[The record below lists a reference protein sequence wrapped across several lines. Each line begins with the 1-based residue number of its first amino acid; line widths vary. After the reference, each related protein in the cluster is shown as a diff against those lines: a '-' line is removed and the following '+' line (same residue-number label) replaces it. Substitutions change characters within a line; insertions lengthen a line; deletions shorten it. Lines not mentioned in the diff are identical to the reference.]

1 MTKQS
6 KSIDS
11 SFKRF
16 TLLVMSMV
24 DTTIPQSG
32 TTTPTIPATQDLQ
45 INLGENKV
53 LPQNE
58 NQNTETPVLD
68 FDLNLNLPVL
78 DLNLDLNL
86 SDAPKDDNR
95 LEGEDKKN
103 EETIIPTTSETTIQ
117 KPIEETSKVANTE
130 TTIQA
135 NDKEIAPTTIPTEI
149 LVPEGTDTTPVKTE
163 PNIQETIVQTEV
175 STPISATETIN
186 KEQPTIEKV
195 FTPSTS
201 IETISTSSDTVSSST
216 EDTIPASAS
225 LQEDMKIIDALE
237 WHASAG
243 GLAVEASTPVQQPTI
258 ETPKTFDLDAMFIN
272 VTPPKAPESA
282 PIPTASPTP
291 IPPPSFTL
299 PTTTT
304 QVPVQAIPQV
314 TIPHKKNTGVKVFL
328 FAIMFVGLWF
338 TTFFILKTMYPIE
351 FENIFNGQTS
361 MHASEIITG
370 TETPPPEITGADSIV
385 PEITGA
391 DMIGAE
397 ATSGTLDIWT
407 GAHESPST
415 GENVFWALE
424 DLGTTTIPEQPTQND
439 IAKLTDYATQGNNFL
454 AQGKAMNN
462 NTIIKYWLFISKKAT
477 TFLEDIANGKQ
488 IDNLTWY
495 FAQFDEYIKEL
506 TNLVQ
511 QPTPTEPT
519 PTPPVD
525 NPTLWDPTTND
536 AVTPPETGTTPTP
549 TPPPNTWLTAE

>member
-1 MTKQS
+1 
-6 KSIDS
+6 
-11 SFKRF
+11 
-16 TLLVMSMV
+16 MV

-58 NQNTETPVLD
+58 TQNTETPVLD

-163 PNIQETIVQTEV
+163 PTIQETIIQTEV

-186 KEQPTIEKV
+186 KEQPIIEKV

-237 WHASAG
+237 
-243 GLAVEASTPVQQPTI
+243 
-258 ETPKTFDLDAMFIN
+258 
-272 VTPPKAPESA
+272 
-282 PIPTASPTP
+282 
-291 IPPPSFTL
+291 
-299 PTTTT
+299 
-304 QVPVQAIPQV
+304 
-314 TIPHKKNTGVKVFL
+314 
-328 FAIMFVGLWF
+328 
-338 TTFFILKTMYPIE
+338 
-351 FENIFNGQTS
+351 
-361 MHASEIITG
+361 
-370 TETPPPEITGADSIV
+370 
-385 PEITGA
+385 
-391 DMIGAE
+391 
-397 ATSGTLDIWT
+397 
-407 GAHESPST
+407 
-415 GENVFWALE
+415 
-424 DLGTTTIPEQPTQND
+424 
-439 IAKLTDYATQGNNFL
+439 
-454 AQGKAMNN
+454 
-462 NTIIKYWLFISKKAT
+462 
-477 TFLEDIANGKQ
+477 
-488 IDNLTWY
+488 
-495 FAQFDEYIKEL
+495 
-506 TNLVQ
+506 
-511 QPTPTEPT
+511 
-519 PTPPVD
+519 
-525 NPTLWDPTTND
+525 
-536 AVTPPETGTTPTP
+536 
-549 TPPPNTWLTAE
+549 